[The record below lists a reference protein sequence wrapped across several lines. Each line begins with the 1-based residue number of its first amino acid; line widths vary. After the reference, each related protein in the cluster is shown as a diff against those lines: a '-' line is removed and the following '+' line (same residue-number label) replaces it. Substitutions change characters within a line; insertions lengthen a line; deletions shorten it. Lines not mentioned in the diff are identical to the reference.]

1 MATGDEE
8 GEESEVYTITSAEG
22 LEYDSTETI
31 SDIIFQIHN
40 LVHGPKRDLALLKSL
55 TEDLW
60 TLAAINDGSS
70 ADNLDMSVSDSLGT
84 LDSLDQLPAGWT
96 SDANEV
102 DDEGE

>member
-1 MATGDEE
+1 MDDEN
-8 GEESEVYTITSAEG
+8 ESEETAVYTITSAEG
-22 LEYDSTETI
+22 LVYDSTETI
-31 SDIIFQIHN
+31 SDIIF
-40 LVHGPKRDLALLKSL
+40 
-55 TEDLW
+55 EDLL

-84 LDSLDQLPAGWT
+84 LDGLDQLPAGWT